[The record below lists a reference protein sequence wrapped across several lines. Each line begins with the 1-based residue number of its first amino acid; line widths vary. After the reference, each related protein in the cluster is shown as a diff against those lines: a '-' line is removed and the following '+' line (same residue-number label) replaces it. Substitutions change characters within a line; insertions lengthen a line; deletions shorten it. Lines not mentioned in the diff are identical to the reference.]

1 MPNYE
6 DYLEHF
12 FDSAKTSIREGK
24 GQELSDNLSHVADL
38 VQGVINRKAES
49 EGQFNSIYSFCRRQ
63 YVQLYIE
70 VLDNGSDEDLRSS
83 VINSV
88 SAVANHSQQSN
99 DLEAF
104 DRLLDSL
111 TRCYMQSYP
120 QPGFD
125 DATEEIFE
133 RYSTIQYSASQRFE
147 DADNVEKLARAK
159 NLFDSLLKNYR
170 TLWRFAVKHQCS
182 ESIRHLDHSLDQV
195 RAFERHVYTPIGQP
209 EDEHEREYLE
219 KKQEIADTFRKRIKI
234 QRFAAYSWAY
244 NLYINGVNSD
254 EAFIEELLEEYAE
267 NDFSSVE
274 DLSETYFEIEP
285 VLGQIPYWD
294 QWDTDR
300 QLDNSI
306 GSVMTAMGTNS
317 WIPAFYLAFSL
328 YLFDEQSQDSLS
340 NSTDEELPFPTG
352 SNGAIKLDR
361 LKDVVEEFRNDYPLN
376 FLFDSQSDLDTR
388 INELADTLDRA
399 HSHAKKQQ
407 LIRIRNHPLDQ
418 ELLDSWREE
427 LNERFDSSCL
437 LRQALKEIDL
447 LKQKRFPPDTDG
459 IKLSKGYPRRRNF
472 VPEEAVA
479 KSPPSNFREVFED
492 YRKYILRRLNLE
504 ENTVQDIDELLT
516 EIEAQ
521 FNGRSPSVILFQVG
535 EHRRRLLD
543 DDRFEHGGDPPN
555 SHYSFNGVPVL
566 TEPTETYTAL
576 VLRENE
582 SHGVEFVEDEQVL
595 TVTAT
600 PGEEADIFDM
610 PNKPLE
616 SVPYQNSP
624 HDFVELDIRL
634 RGYIKSEGLDGVLFK
649 MSSDS

>member
-6 DYLEHF
+6 DYLEYF
-12 FDSAKTSIREGK
+12 FENTKKSIREGK

-38 VQGVINRKAES
+38 VQGVIDRNAES
-49 EGQFNSIYSFCRRQ
+49 DGQFNSIYSFCRRQ

-70 VLDNGSDEDLRSS
+70 VIDNGSDEDLRSS
-83 VINSV
+83 IINSV
-88 SAVANHSQQSN
+88 SAVANYSQQSN

-133 RYSTIQYSASQRFE
+133 RYSTIQYSASQSFE
-147 DADNVEKLARAK
+147 DADNIEDLARAK
-159 NLFDSLLKNYR
+159 NIFDSLLKHYR
-170 TLWRFAVKHQCS
+170 TLWRFAVKHQCR
-182 ESIRHLDHSLDQV
+182 ESTRHLDHSLDQV

-209 EDEHEREYLE
+209 EDEHERDYLE

-234 QRFAAYSWAY
+234 QRFAAYSWTY
-244 NLYINGVNSD
+244 NLYINEVYSD
-254 EAFIEELLEEYAE
+254 EAFIKELLEEYAE

-294 QWDTDR
+294 HWDTDR

-306 GSVMTAMGTNS
+306 GPVMTAMGTNS

-328 YLFDEQSQDSLS
+328 YLFDDQSQKGLS

-352 SNGAIKLDR
+352 SKGAIKLDR
-361 LKDVVEEFRNDYPLN
+361 LKDVVEEFKNDYPLN

-388 INELADTLDRA
+388 IDELADTLDRA

-418 ELLDSWREE
+418 ELIDSWREE

-479 KSPPSNFREVFED
+479 KTPPSDFREVFEN
-492 YRKYILRRLNLE
+492 YREYVLRRLTLE
-504 ENTVQDIDELLT
+504 EKTVQDIDELLT

-521 FNGRSPSVILFQVG
+521 FNGRSPTVILFQVG
-535 EHRRRLLD
+535 EYRRRLLD
-543 DDRFEHGGDPPN
+543 DDRFEHGGDLPD
-555 SHYSFNGVPVL
+555 SHYTFNGVPVL

-582 SHGVEFVEDEQVL
+582 SYGVEFVEDEQVL
-595 TVTAT
+595 TMTAT

-616 SVPYQNSP
+616 SVSFQNAP

-634 RGYIKSEGLDGVLFK
+634 RGYIKSEGIDGVLFK
-649 MSSDS
+649 MRSDN